1 MEPCLIGPSCEYGHL
16 VTYGHFIL
24 AGKKK
29 LSQSFSYIQNP
40 FNAATP
46 FQSFCRLQVVPLSLR
61 FVVRDAKKIAKIMD
75 VTRSFFR
82 AVFFRVTHNGLS
94 ERGTTRSVRLLRP
107 VGDWMV
113 VVNYIF
119 TFLVAQ
125 LLCSFFFPFSF
136 FLFLLSYWSRLQLQV
151 RLQNLNFWSRER
163 HPDIIC
169 FGANKHSVVF
179 CVSKV
184 LVPYILHP
192 HVYAKCK
199 H

>member
-1 MEPCLIGPSCEYGHL
+1 
-16 VTYGHFIL
+16 
-24 AGKKK
+24 
-29 LSQSFSYIQNP
+29 
-40 FNAATP
+40 
-46 FQSFCRLQVVPLSLR
+46 
-61 FVVRDAKKIAKIMD
+61 MD

-151 RLQNLNFWSRER
+151 RLRNLNFWSRER

-184 LVPYILHP
+184 LLVCQEQSRIEQYNCVTISHGNGTRLVCRTHQPVPYILHP

>member
-1 MEPCLIGPSCEYGHL
+1 M
-16 VTYGHFIL
+16 
-24 AGKKK
+24 
-29 LSQSFSYIQNP
+29 
-40 FNAATP
+40 
-46 FQSFCRLQVVPLSLR
+46 
-61 FVVRDAKKIAKIMD
+61 
-75 VTRSFFR
+75 RSFFR

-94 ERGTTRSVRLLRP
+94 ERGTTRSARLLRS
-107 VGDWMV
+107 VGDWVV
-113 VVNYIF
+113 VVNDIF

-125 LLCSFFFPFSF
+125 LLVCLFIFFFFP

-151 RLQNLNFWSRER
+151 RLRNLNIWSREL

-184 LVPYILHP
+184 LLVCQEQSRIEQYHCVTISHGNGTRLVRRTHQSVYILHP
-192 HVYAKCK
+192 HMHAKCK